1 MKKKTNNVILVPV
14 DFTEAAKNAVNRAV
28 KFGELAGFKVVL
40 LHVIN
45 RETKAAMG
53 KEGVEKTVEK
63 KLAALVKEMKKD
75 SKVVIE
81 AIYREGSIFDVIHQ
95 VAGELGINIMFLG
108 THGKR
113 GFQKLFGS
121 YALKVISQSPA
132 PVVVVQK
139 KGLKTKSLARK
150 AVFPV
155 SIHTEARQQVPHT
168 IGFSKF
174 FDEEVLIFRQISKDP
189 VENARLEVITSQIEN
204 EFKKH
209 KVKYSVTKAEKYA
222 YYSKQLVEFAV
233 ASNADLI
240 FMMTDSRIDH
250 PEFNNS
256 SWSEKIMFNE
266 AQIPVLCI
274 NPVYLGEIYF
284 PF

>member
-1 MKKKTNNVILVPV
+1 
-14 DFTEAAKNAVNRAV
+14 
-28 KFGELAGFKVVL
+28 
-40 LHVIN
+40 
-45 RETKAAMG
+45 
-53 KEGVEKTVEK
+53 
-63 KLAALVKEMKKD
+63 MKKD